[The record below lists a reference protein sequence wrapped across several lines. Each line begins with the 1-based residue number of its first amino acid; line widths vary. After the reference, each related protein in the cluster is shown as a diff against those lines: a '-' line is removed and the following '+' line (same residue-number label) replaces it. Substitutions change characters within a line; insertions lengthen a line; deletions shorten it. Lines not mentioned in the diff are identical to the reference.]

1 MLGAYLS
8 FPQLVAEARPEH
20 TAFNFTT
27 SANYID
33 HPVFLVLGAPEWILP
48 LSPERGALNAAGMV
62 TTSGWIRRT
71 WSRHLSSLFLQMNK
85 YLWLAATAI
94 LATISVISIE
104 CALKDPGWKV
114 SFIILAAIASL
125 ALLYAYYNLFQIGD
139 VGPNYGIAK
148 GLSVVSV
155 TVLALFLFS
164 QKLYLTTYIG
174 LGLIVVGV
182 YVTNLGGQDP

>member
-1 MLGAYLS
+1 
-8 FPQLVAEARPEH
+8 
-20 TAFNFTT
+20 
-27 SANYID
+27 
-33 HPVFLVLGAPEWILP
+33 
-48 LSPERGALNAAGMV
+48 
-62 TTSGWIRRT
+62 
-71 WSRHLSSLFLQMNK
+71 MNK

-104 CALKDPGWKV
+104 YSLKDPRWTV
-114 SFIILAAIASL
+114 AFIALAAIASL

-148 GLSVVSV
+148 GLSVVLV
-155 TVLALFLFS
+155 TILALFFFS